1 MSEQLSPLNKTFK
14 QILGILVEE
23 ELSPVQ
29 DLAILTRLIIFILD
43 LAEKQGHSKVKIMR
57 MRKLIAEMIVN
68 SAEQDGGRVA

>member
-23 ELSPVQ
+23 ELTPVQ
-29 DLAILTRLIIFILD
+29 DLAILTRLIIFIFD
-43 LAEKQGHSKVKIMR
+43 LAEKQGLPKVKIMR

>member
-23 ELSPVQ
+23 ELTPVQ

-43 LAEKQGHSKVKIMR
+43 LAEKQGHSKENITQMR
-57 MRKLIAEMIVN
+57 RLIADMIVN
-68 SAEQDGGRVA
+68 GVKDE

>member
-1 MSEQLSPLNKTFK
+1 MSEQFSPLNKTFK

-23 ELSPVQ
+23 ELTPVQ

-43 LAEKQGHSKVKIMR
+43 LAEKQGLPKVKIMG

-68 SAEQDGGRVA
+68 SAEQDVGRVA

>member
-23 ELSPVQ
+23 ELTPAQ

-57 MRKLIAEMIVN
+57 MRKLIAEMIINGVKD
-68 SAEQDGGRVA
+68 E

>member
-23 ELSPVQ
+23 ELTPAQ

-43 LAEKQGHSKVKIMR
+43 LAEKQGHSKENITQMR
-57 MRKLIAEMIVN
+57 RLIADMIINGVKD
-68 SAEQDGGRVA
+68 E

>member
-23 ELSPVQ
+23 ELTPAQ

-43 LAEKQGHSKVKIMR
+43 SAEKQSLPKVKIMR

>member
-23 ELSPVQ
+23 ELTPAQ

-43 LAEKQGHSKVKIMR
+43 LAEKQGLPKAKIMR
-57 MRKLIAEMIVN
+57 MRKLIAEMIMN
-68 SAEQDGGRVA
+68 SEQDGE